1 MESDKYCRDVVLQP
15 IGVIH
20 SCFSE
25 KFAIPRQPGM
35 VPAATAVLEL
45 WSPWNRHEM
54 VRGLEQF
61 SHLWVHFLFHETI
74 AEGWKTTIRPPWLG
88 GKKRV
93 GIFASRSPHRPNHIG
108 LSAVKLEAVRC
119 EPGAVFL
126 DLSGID
132 FLNRTPVVDIKPYI
146 PYSDSLESASCGYDD
161 GRMPEVSVTFSVEA
175 LAFCRIYKEATG
187 RDLVQLI
194 VEILRN
200 DPRPASQKGHK
211 RCFAMLLWDVNI
223 RWKIE
228 EGGDVLVEECAFIR
242 VR

>member
-1 MESDKYCRDVVLQP
+1 MVIQP

-25 KFAIPRQPGM
+25 KFGIPRQANM
-35 VPAATAVLEL
+35 VPAATAILEL
-45 WSPWNRHEM
+45 LPPCNRHEM

-74 AEGWKTTIRPPWLG
+74 TEGWKATIRPPWLG
-88 GKKRV
+88 GQKRV

-126 DLSGID
+126 HLSGVD
-132 FLNRTPVVDIKPYI
+132 FLDRTPVVDIKPYV
-146 PYSDSLESASCGYDD
+146 PYSDCLETASCGYAD
-161 GRMPEVSVTFSVEA
+161 GKIPQVTVTFAAEA
-175 LAFCRIYKEATG
+175 MTFGLIYKEATG
-187 RDLVQLI
+187 RNLVQLI
-194 VEILRN
+194 DEILRN

-211 RCFAMLLWDVNI
+211 RCFGMLLWDVNV
-223 RWKIE
+223 RWQVD
-228 EGGDVLVEECAFIR
+228 EGGGVRVEECMYIK